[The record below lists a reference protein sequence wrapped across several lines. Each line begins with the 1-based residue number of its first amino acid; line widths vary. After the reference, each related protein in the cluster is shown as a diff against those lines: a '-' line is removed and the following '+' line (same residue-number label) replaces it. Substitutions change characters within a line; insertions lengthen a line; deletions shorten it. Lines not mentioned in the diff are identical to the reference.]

1 MKRRY
6 VLAGLAMLGV
16 LVIASPVLAGES
28 LSSLVKKEVAK
39 QLASSSA
46 VSAKKKGKRGPAGP
60 PGPQGAAGTP
70 GAPGTARAFG
80 YVDKFFCQG
89 TLPFTCTATD
99 PKSSNV
105 TGIQQ
110 VATGHYC
117 VSVSG
122 VSSASSP
129 AVATVDNSESFPAN
143 ANNAVQWAS
152 LGSAACPTPKYEFD
166 TFDPADPNANVDT
179 SFSFVIP

>member
-1 MKRRY
+1 MRRRY
-6 VLAGLAMLGV
+6 VFAGLVAIV
-16 LVIASPVLAGES
+16 VVAVASPALGGPS
-28 LSSLVKKEVAK
+28 LRSLVKKEVKK
-39 QLASSSA
+39 QLA
-46 VSAKKKGKRGPAGP
+46 GKT
-60 PGPQGAAGTP
+60 GPQGAPGTN
-70 GAPGTARAFG
+70 GTNGTARAFG

-105 TGIQQ
+105 TSIQQ

-117 VSVSG
+117 VTVSG
-122 VSSASSP
+122 VSSATTP
-129 AVATVDNSESFPAN
+129 AVATVDNSESFPGN
-143 ANNAVQWAS
+143 ATNAVQWAA
-152 LGSAACPTPKYEFD
+152 LGSGACPTPKFEFD